1 MYVIQEDVAAELKLH
16 IESYLDRKGAGANSS
31 SQDQKHLIASF
42 SWPNILN

>member
-16 IESYLDRKGAGANSS
+16 IESYLDRKEAGANSS
-31 SQDQKHLIASF
+31 SQDQKHLIVSF